1 MRTKIASDALTRVRI
16 NEHLMAAVSIARHRA
31 PLFDAMLM
39 YAAEV
44 AREVARLEAQQLEP

>member
-1 MRTKIASDALTRVRI
+1 MRTKIASDALARMRI